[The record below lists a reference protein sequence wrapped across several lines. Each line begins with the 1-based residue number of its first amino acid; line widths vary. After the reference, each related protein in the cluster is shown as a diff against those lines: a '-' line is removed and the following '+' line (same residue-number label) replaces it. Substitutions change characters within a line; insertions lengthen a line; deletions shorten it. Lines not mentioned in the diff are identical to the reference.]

1 MRPDPTPP
9 PRATPARR
17 APGIAAAVL
26 AREDVAR
33 FMEGSHGLSSAAART
48 KVLRYLAELQT
59 TQRYELY
66 RALEYPLY
74 PILRKIERHSEHQQL
89 AVDAVR
95 KGRVV
100 YASNHRSHIDYLV
113 EPLVL
118 DDAGIR
124 PPIIAAGINL
134 FGGPLGLIHKHVT
147 GALPIRRNT
156 KDPAYLITLKAYV
169 SELLHQHDL
178 FFYPEGGRS
187 YSGELKPMK
196 AGLLNACLDAQLPGL
211 QLIPVAVAY
220 DLVLEDHVIARQRVK
235 RSQKA
240 FSREI
245 AELVRYA
252 VGYRSRAFVTFGTP
266 IPLDGIDP
274 ESKKAVMDLTRHVR
288 AEIGRQYKV
297 LPTAVLAAA
306 LTRSATRAE
315 LKGRIDRVL
324 DTLREIG
331 ANLSAHT
338 ADEVLSVATEPL
350 ATRHIIVVEQGR
362 YRVRERN
369 VLRYYARSLA
379 HLLSPQNSTH

>member
-1 MRPDPTPP
+1 MPTD
-9 PRATPARR
+9 T
-17 APGIAAAVL
+17 IAEAVL

-33 FMEGSHGLSSAAART
+33 FLEGSAGAPSSARRT
-48 KVLRYLAELQT
+48 KVMQYLEELQT

-74 PILRKIERHSEHQQL
+74 PILRKIERQGENQQL
-89 AVDAVR
+89 AVEAVK
-95 KGRVV
+95 KGRVA

-147 GALPIRRNT
+147 GALPIRRAT

-169 SELLHQHDL
+169 SELLHKHDL

-196 AGLLNACLDAQLPGL
+196 SGLLNACIDAQVPGL
-211 QLIPVAVAY
+211 QLIPVAVSY
-220 DLVLEDHVIARQRVK
+220 DLVLEDHVIARQKIK

-252 VGYRSRAFVTFGTP
+252 VGYRSRAFVTFGKP
-266 IPLDGIDP
+266 ISLDGIDH
-274 ESKKAVMDLTRHVR
+274 ESKKAAIDLSRHVR
-288 AEIGRQYKV
+288 AEIGRLYKV

-306 LTRSATRAE
+306 MTKSATTAE
-315 LKGRIDRVL
+315 LTSSINGVL
-324 DTLREIG
+324 DVLRAAN
-331 ANLSAHT
+331 ANLGVTT
-338 ADEVLSVATEPL
+338 ADEVLAEATEPL
-350 ATRHIIVVEQGR
+350 ITRNIIVVEQGR

-379 HLLSPQNSTH
+379 HLLSPPGSTH

>member
-1 MRPDPTPP
+1 MPPDT
-9 PRATPARR
+9 
-17 APGIAAAVL
+17 IAEAVL

-33 FMEGSHGLSSAAART
+33 FLEGSHGLSSTAART
-48 KVLRYLAELQT
+48 KVLAYLDELQT

-74 PILRKIERHSEHQQL
+74 PILRKIERHGEHQQL
-89 AVDAVR
+89 AVDAVK

-134 FGGPLGLIHKHVT
+134 FGGPLGLIHRHVT
-147 GALPIRRNT
+147 GALPIRRNM

-169 SELLHQHDL
+169 SELLHKHDL
-178 FFYPEGGRS
+178 FIYPEGGRS

-196 AGLLNACLDAQLPGL
+196 IGLLNAALDASVPGL
-211 QLIPVAVAY
+211 KLIPVAVAY

-252 VGYRSRAFVTFGTP
+252 VGYRSRAFVTFGKP
-266 IPLDGIDP
+266 ISLAGIDP
-274 ESKKAVMDLTRHVR
+274 ESKKTVMDLTRHVR
-288 AEIGRQYKV
+288 TEIGRLYKV

-306 LTRSATRAE
+306 MKRSATRAE
-315 LKGRIDRVL
+315 LKGRIEGVL
-324 DTLREIG
+324 ETLRSVN
-331 ANLSAHT
+331 ANLSVSSAE
-338 ADEVLSVATEPL
+338 EVLDAATEPL
-350 ATRHIIVVEQGR
+350 ATRNIIVVEQGR

-369 VLRYYARSLA
+369 VLRYYARSLS
-379 HLLSPQNSTH
+379 HLLSPPSSMH

>member
-1 MRPDPTPP
+1 VPPDT
-9 PRATPARR
+9 
-17 APGIAAAVL
+17 IAQAVL

-33 FMEGSHGLSSAAART
+33 FLEGSHGLTSGDART
-48 KVLRYLAELQT
+48 RVMAYLDELQT

-74 PILRKIERHSEHQQL
+74 PILRKIERVGEHQQF
-89 AVDAVR
+89 AVAAAAQ
-95 KGRVV
+95 GRVV

-147 GALPIRRNT
+147 GALPIRRNM

-169 SELLHQHDL
+169 GELLRKHDL

-187 YSGELKPMK
+187 YSGELKSAK
-196 AGLLNACLDAQLPGL
+196 TGLFSACLDSGVRGTVLV
-211 QLIPVAVAY
+211 PVAVSY
-220 DLVLEDHVIARQRVK
+220 DLVLEDHVIARQKVK
-235 RSQKA
+235 RRQKA

-252 VGYRSRAFVTFGTP
+252 VGYRSRAFVTFGRP
-266 IPLDGIDP
+266 IPLDGIDG
-274 ESKKAVMDLTRHVR
+274 ESRKAVMDLARHTR

-297 LPTAVLAAA
+297 VPSAILAAA
-306 LTRSATRAE
+306 MRPSVTRAD
-315 LKGRIDRVL
+315 LSDRISAIL
-324 DTLREIG
+324 DTLRVVG
-331 ANLSAHT
+331 ANLSVSSAE
-338 ADEVLSVATEPL
+338 EVLAFATEPL
-350 ATRHIIVVEQGR
+350 EARNIIVIENGR
-362 YRVRERN
+362 YRVRERH
-369 VLRYYARSLA
+369 VLRYYARSIA
-379 HLLSPQNSTH
+379 HLLLPPGSTH

>member
-1 MRPDPTPP
+1 MRPDT
-9 PRATPARR
+9 
-17 APGIAAAVL
+17 IAEAVL

-33 FMEGSHGLSSAAART
+33 FLEGSHGLSSAAART
-48 KVLRYLAELQT
+48 KVLAYLDELKT

-74 PILRKIERHSEHQQL
+74 PILRKIERVGEHQQL
-89 AVDAVR
+89 AVDAVK

-147 GALPIRRNT
+147 GALPIRRNM

-169 SELLHQHDL
+169 SELLHKHDL
-178 FFYPEGGRS
+178 FIYPEGGRS
-187 YSGELKPMK
+187 YSGELKPVK
-196 AGLLNACLDAQLPGL
+196 TGLLNAALDAQVPGL
-211 QLIPVAVAY
+211 QLVPVAVAY
-220 DLVLEDHVIARQRVK
+220 DLVLEDHVIARQKVK

-252 VGYRSRAFVTFGTP
+252 VGYRSRAFVTFGKP
-266 IPLDGIDP
+266 IPLAGIDP
-274 ESKKAVMDLTRHVR
+274 ESKKAVMELARHIR
-288 AEIGRQYKV
+288 AEIGKQYKV

-306 LTRSATRAE
+306 MKPSDTRAE
-315 LKGRIDRVL
+315 LKGRIEGVL
-324 DTLREIG
+324 DALRSVN
-331 ANLSAHT
+331 ANLSVSSAE
-338 ADEVLSVATEPL
+338 EVLDAATEPL
-350 ATRHIIVVEQGR
+350 ATRNIIVVEKGR

-369 VLRYYARSLA
+369 VLRYYARSLN
-379 HLLSPQNSTH
+379 HLLSPPSSMH